1 MTSCWFPVSNS
12 TLALQ
17 FPAKHLLESSI
28 AGTSEEPPATTEGGS
43 AMVRCGGQ
51 GVINSLLSRGKYIG
65 FAPPPVSSRLPP
77 APRGLSCRP
86 EAQARSEQTVMAP
99 EGHHP
104 LWEVLCRAQSLAGF
118 PCRLKVPPGRKLRPE
133 PRRRA
138 RARTL
143 EADQDPMRPA
153 PVDGGGLAGCA
164 PSTA

>member
-51 GVINSLLSRGKYIG
+51 GVINSLLSRGKYIS

-77 APRGLSCRP
+77 APGACP
-86 EAQARSEQTVMAP
+86 
-99 EGHHP
+99 
-104 LWEVLCRAQSLAGF
+104 AG
-118 PCRLKVPPGRKLRPE
+118 LRPRHVQS
-133 PRRRA
+133 RR
-138 RARTL
+138 
-143 EADQDPMRPA
+143 
-153 PVDGGGLAGCA
+153 
-164 PSTA
+164 